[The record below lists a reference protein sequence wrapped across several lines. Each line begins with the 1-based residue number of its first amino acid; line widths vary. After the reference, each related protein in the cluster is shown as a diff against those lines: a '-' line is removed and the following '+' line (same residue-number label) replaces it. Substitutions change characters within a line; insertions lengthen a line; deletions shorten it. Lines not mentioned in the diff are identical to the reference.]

1 MAVKVN
7 ELQAGDVDTVETYGQ
22 LDAMMLWQLF
32 LSKKFGMYG
41 IDRQEAIRETVS
53 CIVLESSE
61 ALAHFLN
68 ATKPWKSTEIP
79 WDEVDEEV
87 IDILHF
93 VLAYFNLR
101 ELSAADVVK
110 AYRAKNLHNM
120 KRAEGKK
127 NAEKSDS
134 SVQDLQDLQWCD

>member
-32 LSKKFGMYG
+32 LSDKFGMYD
-41 IDRQEAIRETVS
+41 IDNTAAIRETVS
-53 CIVLESSE
+53 CMVLESAE
-61 ALAHFLN
+61 ALAPFLN

-79 WDEVDEEV
+79 WEEVDEEV

-101 ELSAADVVK
+101 GFDAPGIVK

-120 KRAEGKK
+120 KRAEEKK
-127 NAEKSDS
+127 NA
-134 SVQDLQDLQWCD
+134 QQANGGL